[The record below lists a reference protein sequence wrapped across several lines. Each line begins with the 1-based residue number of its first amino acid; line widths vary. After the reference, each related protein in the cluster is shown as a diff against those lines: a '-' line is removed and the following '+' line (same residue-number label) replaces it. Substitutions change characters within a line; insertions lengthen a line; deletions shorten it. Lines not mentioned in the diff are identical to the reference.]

1 MRVLILGCN
10 DLTTNLALD
19 LAEDNHEVTVL
30 SGDVHCLEQFFSQPK
45 IEAVLTSQPLM
56 LDYLRQGGI
65 GAADAF
71 LAMSGDDH
79 QNVLAAQI
87 AKHMF
92 GVPHVACHLIS
103 PQLQSFYTGLELNVI
118 GRSSGL
124 LQDVRGSM
132 EV

>member
-10 DLTTNLALD
+10 DLITNLALD
-19 LAEDNHEVTVL
+19 LVEDNHEVTVL
-30 SGDVHCLEQFFSQPK
+30 SDDVHCLEQLFSQPRIK
-45 IEAVLTSQPLM
+45 VVLTSQPLM
-56 LDYLRQGGI
+56 LDYLREGGI

-71 LAMSGDDH
+71 LAMSDDDH

-92 GVPHVACHLIS
+92 GVHHVACHLIS
-103 PQLQSFYTGLELNVI
+103 PQLQSFYGGLDLNVI

-124 LQDVRGSM
+124 LQDVRDSI